1 MNLTQQFRDITR
13 SVTYGPGVF
22 SKLPKSA
29 RWSLAGMFIIALYFM
44 PYWPD
49 VPVLGWI
56 IDTPGT
62 SFQNVLTDQIMVFVL
77 MALGLNVV
85 VGFAGLLDL
94 GYVGFYAVGA
104 YTTAILTSQ
113 HASWPWLA
121 ALPVSVIAAMVAGVI
136 LGTPTLRLRG
146 DYLAIVTLG
155 FGEIIRIT
163 ANNSD
168 WLGGPRGINNIK
180 HPPDIGPLKFTVL
193 NAKPYWYLGLTV
205 ILLVLFVLHR
215 LERSRVGRAWS
226 AVREDED
233 AAELMGV
240 DTFKFKLWAF
250 AIGAA
255 VGGLAGSLYA
265 TKVAFINP
273 DGFLLQLSILFL
285 AAVVL
290 GGTGNM
296 YGAIVGGF
304 LVAWVPERFRNFD
317 TRRYF
322 VFGCILVLV
331 MVFRPQGIIPRRG
344 SAAGPA
350 PETEEDE
357 LEEDDGVLLKVE
369 SVTMQFGGVTALDN
383 VSLEIRKGEIL
394 GLIGPNGAGKTTCFN
409 VITGVYTPT
418 IGSVTFEGETLA
430 GQKRF
435 QITKRGIARTFQNIR
450 LFPDMSALENVMVGA
465 DAHTLSSVVGSIL
478 RTPRQRAEET
488 RARKHAGKLLKMVGI
503 YPYRNV
509 AAKNLPYGH
518 QRRLEIARALATN
531 PKLLCLDEPAA
542 GFNPAEKQELN
553 ELILKIRSQGYTV
566 LLIEHDMSVVMNVS
580 DRVAV
585 LDFGRKIAEGVPEEV
600 RNNPAV
606 IAAYLGVDDDAS

>member
-1 MNLTQQFRDITR
+1 
-13 SVTYGPGVF
+13 
-22 SKLPKSA
+22 
-29 RWSLAGMFIIALYFM
+29 
-44 PYWPD
+44 
-49 VPVLGWI
+49 
-56 IDTPGT
+56 
-62 SFQNVLTDQIMVFVL
+62 
-77 MALGLNVV
+77 MA
-85 VGFAGLLDL
+85 
-94 GYVGFYAVGA
+94 
-104 YTTAILTSQ
+104 
-113 HASWPWLA
+113 
-121 ALPVSVIAAMVAGVI
+121 AGVI

-163 ANNSD
+163 ANNTN
-168 WLGGPRGINNIK
+168 WLGGPRGINDIK
-180 HPPDIGPLKFTVL
+180 HPPTIGPLNIGPLNIGPLKFGVL
-193 NAKPYWYLGLTV
+193 NAKPYWYLGFTV

-350 PETEEDE
+350 S
-357 LEEDDGVLLKVE
+357 VE
-369 SVTMQFGGVTALDN
+369 G
-383 VSLEIRKGEIL
+383 
-394 GLIGPNGAGKTTCFN
+394 
-409 VITGVYTPT
+409 
-418 IGSVTFEGETLA
+418 
-430 GQKRF
+430 
-435 QITKRGIARTFQNIR
+435 
-450 LFPDMSALENVMVGA
+450 
-465 DAHTLSSVVGSIL
+465 DA
-478 RTPRQRAEET
+478 Q
-488 RARKHAGKLLKMVGI
+488 
-503 YPYRNV
+503 
-509 AAKNLPYGH
+509 
-518 QRRLEIARALATN
+518 
-531 PKLLCLDEPAA
+531 
-542 GFNPAEKQELN
+542 
-553 ELILKIRSQGYTV
+553 
-566 LLIEHDMSVVMNVS
+566 
-580 DRVAV
+580 
-585 LDFGRKIAEGVPEEV
+585 
-600 RNNPAV
+600 
-606 IAAYLGVDDDAS
+606 